1 LKQTRVAL
9 EIVTKRKHFSP
20 RHGVLTVGQP
30 PNPLKTLLF
39 ASKGGDQ
46 LLTAENVQKKLKKS

>member
-1 LKQTRVAL
+1 
-9 EIVTKRKHFSP
+9 VTKRKHFSP